1 MSNSVKKI
9 AFISAGYLPLPS
21 VKGGAVE
28 TLIDTLL
35 ASSKISEKYQIDV
48 YSIYDKEAIDVAKN
62 QDKINYIYIK
72 SSFIFVKAFRYL
84 INKYTKKYIGND
96 YITKLIKKYRKKLLN
111 YDYVIVENK
120 PEYGLILRKFVK
132 GKLIF
137 HSHNDF
143 LNSDTKHANQILAS
157 YDKIFA
163 LSKFICNRIREI
175 NEKDGEEK
183 VRLLYNGIDIEKF
196 KNTNSNEVKLLKKS
210 FKISN
215 DDIVILYT
223 GRLVKE
229 KGVKELIQSFNKI
242 NNDKFKLVI
251 IGSIK
256 SGVNKTNKFISE
268 LNDLSKNNNN
278 IIFTGYVNYDKIPL
292 YYAIADVGVIPSIWE
307 EPFALTVIEHLA
319 SGHPVIITDS
329 GAMPELVNDKVARIV
344 DRNKDFIKNL
354 SNAIVKVEKSTS
366 NIKESCILQAQR
378 FNKNNYINRFDELLS
393 VEEEDAY

>member
-143 LNSDTKHANQILAS
+143 LN
-157 YDKIFA
+157 
-163 LSKFICNRIREI
+163 
-175 NEKDGEEK
+175 
-183 VRLLYNGIDIEKF
+183 
-196 KNTNSNEVKLLKKS
+196 
-210 FKISN
+210 N
-215 DDIVILYT
+215 DMRT
-223 GRLVKE
+223 ER
-229 KGVKELIQSFNKI
+229 
-242 NNDKFKLVI
+242 
-251 IGSIK
+251 
-256 SGVNKTNKFISE
+256 
-268 LNDLSKNNNN
+268 
-278 IIFTGYVNYDKIPL
+278 
-292 YYAIADVGVIPSIWE
+292 
-307 EPFALTVIEHLA
+307 
-319 SGHPVIITDS
+319 
-329 GAMPELVNDKVARIV
+329 
-344 DRNKDFIKNL
+344 
-354 SNAIVKVEKSTS
+354 
-366 NIKESCILQAQR
+366 
-378 FNKNNYINRFDELLS
+378 
-393 VEEEDAY
+393 